1 MFARLFYTIGAI
13 AGGALLSQF
22 PEYYA
27 HYVQRLGGRIDQARL
42 RAAEIRDDAASR
54 GLTVEAY
61 IEQFLESA
69 PHSLEGARMS
79 ESIFQL
85 DRMEAAYRALR
96 EATPIQ
102 RPAAF
107 AEYMNYGLVEAT
119 LGDYAPAVPITPEG
133 LSYAGAGGL
142 AGLGMIYGARRPIR
156 RRKRRQQM
164 QKEME
169 A

>member
-1 MFARLFYTIGAI
+1 MFARLFYSLGAVS
-13 AGGALLSQF
+13 GGAAFSQF

-42 RAAEIRDDAASR
+42 RAAEIRDDAAAK
-54 GLTVEAY
+54 GLSVEDY
-61 IEQFLESA
+61 IENFLESA

-96 EATPIQ
+96 EAPVLE
-102 RPAAF
+102 RPFAF
-107 AEYMNYGLVEAT
+107 AEHMNAGLLEST
-119 LGDYAPAVPITPEG
+119 MGDFTPALPLSPEG
-133 LSYAGAGGL
+133 FTYAACGALLGL
-142 AGLGMIYGARRPIR
+142 IFCFGSRRVVR
-156 RRKRRQQM
+156 RRRRR